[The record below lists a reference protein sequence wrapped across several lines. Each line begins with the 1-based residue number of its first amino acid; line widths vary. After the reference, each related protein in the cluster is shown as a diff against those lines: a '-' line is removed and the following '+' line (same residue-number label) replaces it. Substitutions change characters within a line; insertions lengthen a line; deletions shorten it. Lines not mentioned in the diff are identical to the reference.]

1 MFEPL
6 GDYRDDDD
14 STNPDDL
21 QGASRTTGGIFR
33 GKAVGNVPAFAD
45 MEFES
50 TQTIPQTKGRVF
62 LHMSDSGPY
71 SMSHPVGSKLGPVLN
86 GLAKLY
92 SPIKRQNARISVQE
106 DGIWTLKGR
115 YSNALR
121 ITEDLPWVKDDQGLW
136 SVTLQAED
144 LQAESSPKE
153 GDGGFLP
160 SGILARP
167 SRVSAQTSTALQEQL
182 RVILNIPESL
192 TTRGRG
198 NDLRLA
204 YAKYK
209 GVLKARTDMQQM
221 KVDGTWTLG
230 NVSTDTLIEMF
241 VSKTVW
247 YTYYTKLF
255 PRVAKWLDLLKWM
268 DNEPDAKSSYDIWG
282 SEKASYSFQE
292 LKELLNWLDTRANKK
307 REKRKNRDSEESG
320 SSAKKQKLAKSNDV
334 VDVFM

>member
-1 MFEPL
+1 M
-6 GDYRDDDD
+6 
-14 STNPDDL
+14 
-21 QGASRTTGGIFR
+21 
-33 GKAVGNVPAFAD
+33 PAFAD

-71 SMSHPVGSKLGPVLN
+71 SMSHPVGLKLGPVLN

-106 DGIWTLKGR
+106 DGIWTLKNR

-144 LQAESSPKE
+144 LQAESSLEE
-153 GDGGFLP
+153 GDGGLNGGFLP
-160 SGILARP
+160 SGIPTRP
-167 SRVSAQTSTALQEQL
+167 FRVSFQTSTPFQKQL
-182 RVILNIPESL
+182 MVILNIPESL
-192 TTRGRG
+192 TARGRG
-198 NDLRLA
+198 SDLRLA

-221 KVDGTWTLG
+221 KVDGTWSLG
-230 NVSTDTLIEMF
+230 NVSTDTLIEIF

-247 YTYYTKLF
+247 YSYYTKLF

-282 SEKASYSFQE
+282 TEKASYSFQE
-292 LKELLNWLDTRANKK
+292 LKELLNWLDTCAANTK
-307 REKRKNRDSEESG
+307 REKRKNRDSGEDEFHRKTERYKVG
-320 SSAKKQKLAKSNDV
+320 SSAKKQKVVKGSEM